1 MSTLTVMDAKDKVEL
16 IHNTGLIEMYFIKS
30 QNICGN
36 WAFMRAPLYRDQ
48 Q

>member
-1 MSTLTVMDAKDKVEL
+1 MRTLTVMDAKNKIEV
-16 IHNTGLIEMYFIKS
+16 IHNTGLIGAHFIKS